1 MVNVLMFISNT
12 KISMIIAAAKVL
24 IFFNSHC
31 IRTFPFIWKEYWSGR
46 LLGCGGLL
54 VTLRLL
60 NEISML
66 VCLTSNAY
74 LQIISEVNLVGM
86 RQVSL
91 FRGRVGPSA
100 MGLLEN
106 KTDYTK
112 VDAFPRALP
121 RYTKKGK
128 CVRYESLGKK
138 IQTKSSICI
147 IERFFL
153 FIYLKL
159 RY

>member
-1 MVNVLMFISNT
+1 MFDQQRIPGDN
-12 KISMIIAAAKVL
+12 
-24 IFFNSHC
+24 F
-31 IRTFPFIWKEYWSGR
+31 GR
-46 LLGCGGLL
+46 GESRGCA
-54 VTLRLL
+54 
-60 NEISML
+60 S
-66 VCLTSNAY
+66 
-74 LQIISEVNLVGM
+74 SEVVEEG
-86 RQVSL
+86 VE
-91 FRGRVGPSA
+91 PSA

-128 CVRYESLGKK
+128 RVRYESLGKIKKK

-147 IERFFL
+147 IERFF
-153 FIYLKL
+153 FIYFKL